1 SLLAAGTA
9 EFLMAPNVTER
20 IEFPVTVPSP
30 QFTADGKLAHED
42 VVVRAA
48 VERVA
53 DGARDAFEIRL
64 PIRDDRKRVRLR
76 TIEEL
81 APGVAAAIAPLPEPA
96 RPGTIRRRLLV
107 SDQPAL
113 VKMAAGLDFLMGY
126 PYGCTEQRISEARAH
141 LAFAKFRDV
150 LALGDVAAASESA
163 VRQALEWLPGVV
175 DEGGLASYWPG
186 GPGYVS
192 LTAWAVR
199 FAVEAKAAGHPVD
212 QALLERMLRALE
224 QALRSDYGRFVDG
237 ESFSERCQALGALAA
252 AGRFNAAYAA
262 ELSRQAQFLNLEG
275 TAEVLLAFTSPGG
288 GASAGT
294 TRELAKKLADGV
306 ATRLWQGREIYA
318 GLREDWSGRN
328 PLVLPDETAAI
339 AVMAQALARANLEP
353 ARQKILVDALV
364 ALGRGD
370 GWGTTRANAA
380 ALLGLAQYLAPPFA
394 GSRPRKVAVRIG
406 ETRQTLSTDAAHP
419 VGVYTA
425 ASGAAGEVLLSGGE
439 PGTVALR
446 TDTEYVPLADGA
458 AVAPRAQGFA
468 VSRELLRIHADGSP
482 PERVALD
489 AAGRTLS
496 LAVGE
501 VIEERVRIVNPSDRH
516 FVAVVVPLAAGME
529 PLNPKLATAPP
540 EAKPTGTITLAP
552 TYGAYLDDQAAFYYD
567 SLPKGTYEFAFRT
580 RATVPGNFV
589 QPPATAELMYD
600 GAVRGN
606 GAGARVEIWR
616 AAVPLR

>member
-1 SLLAAGTA
+1 
-9 EFLMAPNVTER
+9 M
-20 IEFPVTVPSP
+20 
-30 QFTADGKLAHED
+30 
-42 VVVRAA
+42 
-48 VERVA
+48 
-53 DGARDAFEIRL
+53 
-64 PIRDDRKRVRLR
+64 RLR
-76 TIEEL
+76 TIEDL
-81 APGVAAAIAPLPEPA
+81 APGVAAKLAPLPEPA
-96 RPGTIRRRLLV
+96 RPGTTRRRLLV

-150 LALGDVAAASESA
+150 LALGDVAAASENA

-199 FAVEAKAAGHPVD
+199 FAVEAKAAGYPVD
-212 QALLERMLRALE
+212 QPLLDRMLRALE

-252 AGRFNAAYAA
+252 AGKFNAAYAA
-262 ELSRQAQFLNLEG
+262 ELARQAQFLNLEG
-275 TAEVLLAFTSPGG
+275 TAEVLLAFTAPGG

-294 TRELAKKLADGV
+294 TRDLAKKLADGV

-328 PLVLPDETAAI
+328 PLVLPDETAAV
-339 AVMAQALARANLEP
+339 AVMAQALARANAEP

-380 ALLGLAQYLAPPFA
+380 ALLGLAQFLAPPFE

-406 ETRQTLSTDAAHP
+406 ESRQTLTTDAAHP
-419 VGVYTA
+419 VGVYNA
-425 ASGAAGEVLLSGGE
+425 ASGDGRRG
-439 PGTVALR
+439 PALR
-446 TDTEYVPLADGA
+446 QRARDGRAADGHRIRPARRRQHGGAGGAGLRGLARTA
-458 AVAPRAQGFA
+458 AHPRRRLPARAQ
-468 VSRELLRIHADGSP
+468 SRWTQP
-482 PERVALD
+482 
-489 AAGRTLS
+489 GRTIS

-501 VIEERVRIVNPSDRH
+501 VVEERVRIVNPADRH

-540 EAKPTGTITLAP
+540 EARPTGAITLAP

-567 SLPKGTYEFAFRT
+567 TLPKGTYEFAFRT
-580 RATVPGNFV
+580 RATVPGSFV
-589 QPPATAELMYD
+589 QPPAKAELMYD

-606 GAGARVEIWR
+606 GAGARIEVSR
-616 AAVPLR
+616 AAVP